1 MDDTF
6 LKDNFDITGIEDNI
20 YNQMAKTMARNVDI
34 ELAKTPL
41 VDILTGYTRY
51 KEAEYELQQKEKII
65 KEVREY
71 IENDMKLKDNFMIDE
86 DGAKYLL
93 EILDKENK

>member
-1 MDDTF
+1 MSEED
-6 LKDNFDITGIEDNI
+6 KKVIEDLLNI
-20 YNQMAKTMARNVDI
+20 NPRNMSY
-34 ELAKTPL
+34 KQL
-41 VDILTGYTRY
+41 VSMQNGWWETLNLLSEQN
-51 KEAEYELQQKEKII
+51 KENKQLKSQLQQKENII

-93 EILDKENK
+93 EILDKEVN